1 VPPQLPRGTVVGPYV
16 SLVSFDAEYHDQ
28 VCETLVEHSNPKN
41 CPIPC
46 PIPGRFLPRSNPLP
60 SSTRALVP
68 AAGSYL
74 DSLARMQLKTLVLS
88 PWYMWCISKGYT
100 CRFLFNPAYVC
111 I

>member
-1 VPPQLPRGTVVGPYV
+1 MGPYV

-28 VCETLVEHSNPKN
+28 VCETLVEHFNPNN

-74 DSLARMQLKTLVLS
+74 DSLARMQLKTQKYRLCCPL
-88 PWYMWCISKGYT
+88 WYM